1 MHPGNEPLNAP
12 RPSLCPKCISECENL
27 AIKCSYPYLQCDA
40 DQVATYKCIV
50 PIEETEVVK
59 AVVDKETIELAINN
73 DVA

>member
-1 MHPGNEPLNAP
+1 M
-12 RPSLCPKCISECENL
+12 